1 MKEQTLIEMK
11 NKIDL
16 LSKVLKQT
24 MSEQNH
30 LTTLASGIFST
41 IRLMPGYDEAIE
53 ELKKKA
59 EEEKEAQLEKV
70 KELTEQ

>member
-11 NKIDL
+11 NRIEL

-24 MSEQNH
+24 MSGQQH

-41 IRLMPGYDEAIE
+41 LRLMPGYEEAIAL
-53 ELKKKA
+53 LKVKA
-59 EEEKEAQLEKV
+59 AEEKEAQLETV
-70 KELTEQ
+70 KELTE